1 MVKNA
6 GQPWGGSTLALN
18 SPIDLA
24 DGDVFTL
31 QVWSDRVVNVLF
43 KLEGTPNQERDM
55 NHGGTGWETL
65 SFDFTGSTST
75 GVNGVTLIFD
85 NGTMGAGGDDWTFY
99 FDNMTLPATST
110 GGGDT
115 GGSSGSGLS
124 AIDFETGGAGASYAW
139 AVFENSDNP
148 ALEIIANPDMS
159 GANTSATV
167 AKFTARV
174 DGQAYA
180 GVESAHGDFGPLT
193 LDATNSTV
201 KIMVWKSVVSDIGI
215 KFAIA
220 NGGAKAEIKVSNTQ
234 INQWEE
240 ITFDLSANIGA
251 AESINI
257 DQIIIFPDFNAR
269 AAETVTYFDNITFG
283 N

>member
-1 MVKNA
+1 
-6 GQPWGGSTLALN
+6 
-18 SPIDLA
+18 
-24 DGDVFTL
+24 
-31 QVWSDRVVNVLF
+31 
-43 KLEGTPNQERDM
+43 
-55 NHGGTGWETL
+55 
-65 SFDFTGSTST
+65 T

-85 NGTMGAGGDDWTFY
+85 LGTMGAGGSDWTFY
-99 FDNMTLPATST
+99 FDDMTFPDVA

-115 GGSSGSGLS
+115 GGGSGSGLS
-124 AIDFETGGAGASYAW
+124 TIDFEAGGAGAAFTWS
-139 AVFENSDNP
+139 VFENSDNP
-148 ALEIIANPDMS
+148 VLDIIANPYMS

-174 DGQAYA
+174 DGQTYA

-193 LDATNSTV
+193 LDATNSIV
-201 KIMVWKSVVSDIGI
+201 KIMVWKSVISDVGL

-220 NGGAKAEIKVSNTQ
+220 NGGAKSEIKVPNTQ
-234 INQWEE
+234 VNQWEE

-257 DQIIIFPDFNAR
+257 DQIIIFPDFSTRN
-269 AAETVTYFDNITFG
+269 AETISYFDNITFG